1 MASILSSTSGI
12 SCLCPRLVLGA
23 NVSSLPDEVLSCSFK
38 RSYIGHIRSS
48 SGTSE
53 RRTVRTSDAP
63 PRIHC
68 TGTYK
73 MDDTEDSNQAWSHIF
88 NYRTQ
93 QVNVFQEFLRSSRL
107 PSSRETR
114 GTKADCNSP
123 RTKPSDIHT
132 LQGDIK
138 FICLSQN
145 PSVSKHGRQIGTAR
159 FQTNGG
165 PLMKPYGAAPP
176 QLASSTH
183 V

>member
-1 MASILSSTSGI
+1 
-12 SCLCPRLVLGA
+12 
-23 NVSSLPDEVLSCSFK
+23 
-38 RSYIGHIRSS
+38 
-48 SGTSE
+48 
-53 RRTVRTSDAP
+53 
-63 PRIHC
+63 
-68 TGTYK
+68 

-93 QVNVFQEFLRSSRL
+93 QVNAFQEFLRLTRL

-123 RTKPSDIHT
+123 SSIYT

-138 FICLSQN
+138 FKCLSQN

-165 PLMKPYGAAPP
+165 PLMKPYGAAAP